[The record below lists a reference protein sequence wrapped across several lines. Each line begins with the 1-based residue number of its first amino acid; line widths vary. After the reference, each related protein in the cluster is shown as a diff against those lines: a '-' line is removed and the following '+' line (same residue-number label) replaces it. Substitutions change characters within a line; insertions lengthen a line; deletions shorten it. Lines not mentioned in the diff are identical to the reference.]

1 MRKVL
6 SRLILLAGFAL
17 AGGALAI
24 GVLSFPG
31 AAQAAGTADFDV
43 VVYSTQTSGLAA
55 VRELVL
61 GAPQLH
67 IALISSGNLL
77 ESPLAQG
84 LSVEDARDI
93 DNVKGGFYDEWRRA
107 VIADYRN
114 RGIKPFNASG
124 RLVYEPDVAAKVLW
138 QFARG
143 SKSGTTSFYSAK
155 LVAASDQGGSRYV
168 DIQLEGGG
176 QLRLR
181 TKYFVDASVEGDL
194 ARMLGASYRV
204 GRQEVVYNDVKGVR
218 PTYPGTANGFATA
231 PQRFSALLTLK
242 VYSGTNAS
250 RVSSFIHPS
259 YDPSSYASL
268 SPLSQKNVDAFSK
281 SWSMTIAVLPN
292 AKRELNETWSDW
304 PDVGL
309 SFQWLFSP
317 EKRGDIRQRVLQWS
331 INRVRYLQEH
341 GYPKVGIAAV
351 PQKLYVREGP
361 RIVGLD
367 TYTVDDLRSGTV
379 REPAALGCYVEY
391 DRHDVFY
398 PNHVEQTRVARLPL
412 GALIAEGHPWLLVS
426 TAVSTDYRA
435 YCSAVRMEHMRAA
448 MGGAAGA
455 LIVSAERLGTTP
467 DQVPYNT
474 VKSELLSR
482 GYRLEPAK

>member
-1 MRKVL
+1 VRKVL
-6 SRLILLAGFAL
+6 SRSTWLAGFAL
-17 AGGALAI
+17 VAGALV
-24 GVLSFPG
+24 VLLGFPG
-31 AAQAAGTADFDV
+31 AAHAGSTADFDV

-61 GAPQLH
+61 GAPQLR
-67 IALISSGNLL
+67 IALISSGNLI

-84 LSVEDARDI
+84 LCVEDARNI

-107 VIADYRN
+107 VIADYRT
-114 RGIKPFNASG
+114 RGINPFNASG
-124 RLVYEPDVAAKVLW
+124 RFVYEPDLAAKALW

-143 SKSGTTSFYSAK
+143 LKSGNTSFYSAK
-155 LVAASDQGGSRYV
+155 LVAASDKGDSRYV
-168 DIQLEGGG
+168 DVQLEGGA
-176 QLRLR
+176 QVRLN

-194 ARMLGASYRV
+194 ARMLGASYRM
-204 GRQEVVYNDVKGVR
+204 GRQETVYNDVDGLR
-218 PTYPGTANGFATA
+218 PDYPSTADGFATA
-231 PQRFSALLTLK
+231 PQRFSALVTLK
-242 VYSGTNAS
+242 LYSKSAPK
-250 RVSSFIHPS
+250 VSSFVNAS

-268 SPLSQKNVDAFSK
+268 TPLSQKNVDAFRT
-281 SWSMTIAVLPN
+281 SWSMTVATLPN
-292 AKRELNETWSDW
+292 AKRELNETWTDW
-304 PDVGL
+304 PDIGL

-317 EKRGDIRQRVLQWS
+317 EKRGEIRKRVLEWS

-367 TYTVDDLRSGTV
+367 TYTVNDLQSATL
-379 REPAALGCYVEY
+379 REPVALGCYVEY
-391 DRHDVFY
+391 DRHDNFF
-398 PNHVEQTRVARLPL
+398 PNFVEQTRVARLPL
-412 GALIAEGHPWLLVS
+412 GAVLAQGHPWLLVS

-448 MGGAAGA
+448 IGGAAGA
-455 LIVSAERLGTTP
+455 IIVAAQKQGTSP
-467 DQVPYNT
+467 DQVSYSS

>member
-1 MRKVL
+1 VRKVL
-6 SRLILLAGFAL
+6 SRLVSLTSLAL
-17 AGGALAI
+17 ALGL
-24 GVLSFPG
+24 LSFPG
-31 AAQAAGTADFDV
+31 TAQAAGTADFDV

-61 GAPQLH
+61 GAPQLRV
-67 IALISSGNLL
+67 ALISSGNLL

-84 LSVEDARDI
+84 LSVEDARNI
-93 DNVKGGFYDEWRRA
+93 DNIKGGFYDEWRRA

-114 RGIKPFNASG
+114 RGISPFNASG
-124 RLVYEPDVAAKVLW
+124 RFVYEPEIAAKALW

-143 SKSGTTSFYSAK
+143 SKSGNTSFYSAK
-155 LVAASDQGGSRYV
+155 LVGAGDQGGSRYV
-168 DIQLEGGG
+168 DVQLEGGSE
-176 QLRLR
+176 LRLS

-204 GRQEVVYNDVKGVR
+204 GRQEVVYNDLLGIR
-218 PTYPGTANGFATA
+218 PAYPGTANGFATA

-242 VYSGTNAS
+242 VYSRTAP
-250 RVSSFIHPS
+250 RISSLVHLN
-259 YDPSSYASL
+259 YDPASYALLPSL
-268 SPLSQKNVDAFSK
+268 DQKNVTAFKK
-281 SWSMTIAVLPN
+281 SWSMTVAVLPN
-292 AKRELNETWSDW
+292 AKRELNETWTDW

-317 EKRGDIRQRVLQWS
+317 EKRGEIRKRVLEWS

-341 GYPKVGIAAV
+341 GYPQVGITAV

-367 TYTVDDLRSGTV
+367 TYTVDDLRSGTA
-379 REPAALGCYVEY
+379 RGTAAIGCYVEY

-398 PNHVEQTRVARLPL
+398 PSHVEQTRVARLPV
-412 GALIAEGHPWLLVS
+412 GALVVEGHPWLLVS
-426 TAVSTDYRA
+426 TAVSTDFAA

-455 LIVSAERLGTTP
+455 IIVSAEKLGTSP
-467 DQVPYNT
+467 DQVPYSA
-474 VKSELLSR
+474 VRSELLSR
-482 GYRLEPAK
+482 GYRLEPAN